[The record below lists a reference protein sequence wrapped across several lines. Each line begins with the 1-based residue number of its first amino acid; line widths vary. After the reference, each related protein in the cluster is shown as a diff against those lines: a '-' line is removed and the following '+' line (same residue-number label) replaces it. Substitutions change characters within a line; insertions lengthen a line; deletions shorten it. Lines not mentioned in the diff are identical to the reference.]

1 MHEPPLALVA
11 YEDEHVRHLIQLEL
25 EEAGFAVRQASTAQS
40 ALDVLRADS
49 PDVFLLDRYLAGQP
63 PNQVI
68 DHITAGSEI
77 GRMAITCD
85 RLDEQDV
92 RTRFPNVPVI
102 VKPWEYGELA
112 SICLSLLGPTI
123 EATPA

>member
-1 MHEPPLALVA
+1 MVVPFGHW
-11 YEDEHVRHLIQLEL
+11 Q
-25 EEAGFAVRQASTAQS
+25 
-40 ALDVLRADS
+40 
-49 PDVFLLDRYLAGQP
+49 LAG
-63 PNQVI
+63 NYGAASAVAVFNNFELRNFVIDVRKKYDQVI